1 MWSDGT
7 LTPDG
12 TINWKG
18 HIGKLAVSN
27 KGTKLM
33 QPEHCADGKL
43 WFPPDQVVDSRIW
56 VGPLPV
62 GGWEGK
68 GELKS

>member
-18 HIGKLAVSN
+18 HTGKLALSN

-33 QPEHCADGKL
+33 QPEHCADGEAL
-43 WFPPDQVVDSRIW
+43 VSTSSDCR
-56 VGPLPV
+56 L
-62 GGWEGK
+62 
-68 GELKS
+68 